1 MEHCH
6 PKTGLFPGF
15 RTLMG
20 ARSRDKTPAAHSMN
34 QVALVGTPN
43 VGKSVIFNLLTGA
56 RATVSNY
63 PGTTVEVS
71 RGKSSLGRAA
81 LGVVDTPGMYSLMP
95 ITEEERVTRR
105 LLLDE
110 HPTVVLHVI
119 DAKNLERMLNLT
131 LQLIE
136 AGLPVVLVVNM
147 IDEARRL
154 GIKIDFRKLET
165 LLGIP
170 VVATSAVYR
179 RGLDRL
185 KEAVAGY
192 CLHTNRQTESQ
203 DAPRNLVVYNPEIE
217 KIILKIEHLLSNKY
231 SLTKRATALLLLQGD
246 REIHELVAKRDTANY
261 NRIKQ
266 IVAGLQASC
275 QEPLNF
281 VIGKQRQDRAS
292 QLCRQVMTAQPQ
304 HHLGWGERISRLT
317 MQPLTGIPVLLLVLY
332 FGLYQFVGVFGAG
345 TLVDYLETGYETVIN
360 PLINSLVASY
370 VPWPAVQSLLAKDYG
385 VLTLALRYAVA
396 IVLPIVGTFFLVF
409 SVIED
414 SGYLP
419 RLAMLVDRI
428 FKWIGLSGRAVIPMT
443 LGFGCDT
450 MATMVTRTLES
461 ARERVIATLLL
472 ALAIPCSAQLGV
484 ILAILSGR
492 PKAMAVWVGFILLVF
507 LLVGFLTARLM
518 PGEPSGFY
526 MELPPMRWPRWQNVL
541 MKTYTRMQWYFVEV
555 LPLFILASVLI
566 WLGELTGVFQF
577 LIAGLTPV
585 VKWLGLPAQTAQV
598 FLFGFFRRDYGA
610 AGLFDLYS
618 TGGLTG
624 TQLVV
629 ASATLT
635 LFVPCIAQFT
645 MMIKERGV
653 KTAVAIASFIFP
665 FAFLSGH
672 LLYRLIVFL
681 GVSL

>member
-6 PKTGLFPGF
+6 SKTGLFPVLKTWSG
-15 RTLMG
+15 TQ
-20 ARSRDKTPAAHSMN
+20 SRDKTPAAHFMY

-43 VGKSVIFNLLTGA
+43 VGKSVLFNLLTGA

-71 RGKSSLGRAA
+71 RGKSSLGRAV

-105 LLLDE
+105 LLLE
-110 HPTVVLHVI
+110 EQPGVVLHVV

-136 AGLPVVLVVNM
+136 AGFPVVLVVNM

-154 GIKIDFRKLET
+154 GINIDFRKLEA
-165 LLGIP
+165 LLGVP

-179 RGLDRL
+179 LGLDRL
-185 KEAVAGY
+185 REVVAGY
-192 CLHTNRQTESQ
+192 RLHTKRQAESQ
-203 DAPRNLVVYNPEIE
+203 DAPRHLVVYTPEIE
-217 KIILKIEHLLSNKY
+217 KNILKIEQLLSNNY
-231 SLTKRATALLLLQGD
+231 GLTKRAVALLLLQGD

-261 NRIKQ
+261 DRINEL
-266 IVAGLQASC
+266 VAGLQASG
-275 QEPLNF
+275 QESLNF
-281 VIGKQRQDRAS
+281 VIGKRRQDRVS
-292 QLCRQVMTAQPQ
+292 KLCRQVVTERPQ
-304 HHLGWGERISRLT
+304 HRLSWGERISRLT
-317 MQPLTGIPVLLLVLY
+317 MQPLTGIPILLLVLY
-332 FGLYQFVGVFGAG
+332 FGLYRFVGVFGAG
-345 TLVDYLETGYETVIN
+345 TLVDYLETGYETVVN
-360 PLINSLVASY
+360 PLINSLVTSY

-385 VLTLALRYAVA
+385 VLTLALRYAIA

-419 RLAMLVDRI
+419 RLAMLVDRV
-428 FKWIGLSGRAVIPMT
+428 FKWVGLSGRAVIPMT

-461 ARERVIATLLL
+461 PRERVIATLLL

-484 ILAILSGR
+484 ILAVLSGR
-492 PKAMAVWVGFILLVF
+492 PKAMAVWVGFISLVF
-507 LLVGFLTARLM
+507 ILVGFLTARLI

-526 MELPPMRWPRWQNVL
+526 MELPPMRWPRWQNVF

-566 WLGELTGVFQF
+566 WFGELTGVFQF
-577 LIAGLTPV
+577 LIAVLTPL

-610 AGLFDLYS
+610 AGLFDLYRS
-618 TGGLTG
+618 GGLTG

-653 KTAVAIASFIFP
+653 KTAAAIASFIFP
-665 FAFLSGH
+665 FAFLSGY
-672 LLYRLIVFL
+672 LLYRLILFL